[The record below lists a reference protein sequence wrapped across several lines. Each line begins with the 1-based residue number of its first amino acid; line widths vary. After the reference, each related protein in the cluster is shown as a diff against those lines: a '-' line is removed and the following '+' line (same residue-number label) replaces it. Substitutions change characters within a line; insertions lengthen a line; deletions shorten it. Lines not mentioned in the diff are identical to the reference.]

1 MVPGAVNSEIVV
13 ELPGGQQIVSVITK
27 ESAEPAPPSKG
38 GKSDPRIKEFSERF
52 KKHTP
57 QLQDVT
63 DRRSTA
69 HFTEAG
75 MPPRSYQSQTV
86 SVRVRSR
93 SCDASVP
100 SRRRSRSPTPNF
112 PPMGQRERDFLI

>member
-75 MPPRSYQSQTV
+75 MPPDFTSPKRSVFESGHDHV
-86 SVRVRSR
+86 MRVCHRGAEAAALRPTSR
-93 SCDASVP
+93 QWG
-100 SRRRSRSPTPNF
+100 NGNGIF
-112 PPMGQRERDFLI
+112 